1 MDKINESS
9 GTVFTRRT
17 VFFQLV
23 AGVLAGFLNYVF
35 SSSMLKLGIP
45 LFMDTIFTA
54 AASCFGLLCGILA
67 AISSHIVSFV
77 IAGFSFP
84 EDASNMVFVFCSL
97 TVVLGMRILIHLS
110 EKREFS
116 VSPLH
121 LFALGIMMALV
132 ISIEGAFFYVLLLK
146 YSEYVIDNKA
156 VSTLIYTLITQ
167 KVSLIASSTLARIPV
182 NMVDKLIAVFA
193 GWYLAKLVN
202 KLANMVTLCKNKEE
216 TWQRK

>member
-1 MDKINESS
+1 MDKFNDLSS
-9 GTVFTRRT
+9 GVFARRT
-17 VFFQLV
+17 MVFQLAV
-23 AGVLAGFLNYVF
+23 GILAGFLNYIF
-35 SSSMLKLGIP
+35 SSSMLKLGVP

-54 AASCFGLLCGILA
+54 TASCFGIVCGIVA

-84 EDASNMVFVFCSL
+84 EEASNMIFVFCSL

-110 EKREFS
+110 EKREFP

-167 KVSLIASSTLARIPV
+167 KISLIASSTLARIPV
-182 NMVDKLIAVFA
+182 NMVDKLTAVFA
-193 GWYLAKLVN
+193 GWYLAKL
-202 KLANMVTLCKNKEE
+202 ANRFPLCKN
-216 TWQRK
+216 

>member
-1 MDKINESS
+1 MDKFNDLSS
-9 GTVFTRRT
+9 GVFARRT
-17 VFFQLV
+17 MVFQLAV
-23 AGVLAGFLNYVF
+23 GILAGFLNYIF
-35 SSSMLKLGIP
+35 SSSMLKLGVP

-54 AASCFGLLCGILA
+54 TASCFGIVCGIVT

-84 EDASNMVFVFCSL
+84 EEASNMIFVFCSL

-110 EKREFS
+110 EKREFP

-167 KVSLIASSTLARIPV
+167 KISLIASSTLARIPV

-193 GWYLAKLVN
+193 GWYLAKL
-202 KLANMVTLCKNKEE
+202 ANRFPLCKN
-216 TWQRK
+216 